1 MSIGISFGRSGGSKD
16 LMNELEASSR
26 PSEALKSN
34 ISKVAVICEYCGLK
48 RMSSSVIGGRRC
60 VFGSTFAGLRRCTA
74 ISELCGPIRRGGT
87 WTIKP
92 ATASNA
98 NHRECTYSDAATT
111 ARHTTVAVTRNRGPQ
126 ASSPD
131 QSHHFE

>member
-60 VFGSTFAGLRRCTA
+60 VFWIDF
-74 ISELCGPIRRGGT
+74 RGIAQMYGHQR
-87 WTIKP
+87 IV
-92 ATASNA
+92 
-98 NHRECTYSDAATT
+98 R
-111 ARHTTVAVTRNRGPQ
+111 
-126 ASSPD
+126 PD
-131 QSHHFE
+131 QKRRNLDD